1 MGLLTAL
8 KIRLMN
14 TRPFRRVW
22 NNAID
27 TAVACVVEERRQA
40 EAAHNAHLRDH
51 RLALADDSRS
61 RAQALADIEK
71 RIAGCRKPV

>member
-1 MGLLTAL
+1 MLTAL

-22 NNAID
+22 NRAIE
-27 TAVACVVEERRQA
+27 TVLACIVEERRQA
-40 EAAHNAHLRDH
+40 EAAQEAHIRDH

-71 RIAGCRKPV
+71 RIAAYRKPV